1 MGQGTLLNRVVVL
14 PIVLT
19 KPILMTHVKYRTN
32 KAVWTVEDL
41 TELVVFASTNKRDV
55 LAYIKD
61 NKEKFD
67 KAGHIVCKY
76 PSTRSLIP
84 EDVKTV
90 KQFILENKLKS
101 KSWRPITSLMKNL
114 IGA

>member
-1 MGQGTLLNRVVVL
+1 MMG
-14 PIVLT
+14 
-19 KPILMTHVKYRTN
+19 HVKYKTN

-41 TELVVFASTNKRDV
+41 TELVVFASTKRNEVISYINK
-55 LAYIKD
+55 
-61 NKEKFD
+61 NKQMFD
-67 KAGHIVCKY
+67 SAGYIVCKY

>member
-1 MGQGTLLNRVVVL
+1 MGN
-14 PIVLT
+14 
-19 KPILMTHVKYRTN
+19 VKYKTN
-32 KAVWTVEDL
+32 RAVWTVEDL
-41 TELVVFASTNKRDV
+41 TELVVFASTNKHEI

-101 KSWRPITSLMKNL
+101 KSWGPITLLMKNL